1 MRLAKFLR
9 RTLPCAVV
17 QLAFVTRVSASNG
30 ETIEPVAVKV
40 STESLAGAPY
50 FEYET
55 WQLTDQ
61 ALERIRDDPDV
72 TEYADLF
79 DFDSGVSTGNHPSST
94 PTKCRVFPGDE
105 DWPSERKWKILNKL
119 LGNALI
125 PTTPLAAPCYS
136 NWGVYDAAKCEA
148 ITANWGDAYIQYV
161 LIRNPI
167 GHLLNATCSE
177 DDPTSVMWPIWQGR
191 TCLPGVNREAE
202 NETCTLGAY
211 PVAAVNVSSVAQIQL
226 AINFARNANL
236 RLVIKNTGHCFLG
249 KSSGAGA
256 LSIWLHNLN
265 EIEFLPDYSGPGYSG
280 KAIKVGPSVT
290 VKEAYE
296 FAHDHDVSVLGGIA
310 EVSDPKMPTALESAA
325 HRQPQSVGFGGG
337 YLQGGGHTP
346 LSGLYGMAS
355 DHIMALEVVT
365 ADGRFLTASPTSH
378 SDLFWALCGGGGGTF
393 GVVTSTIVRVQ
404 PKLPVTT
411 SFFSFGTSS
420 NVSTDVFFEGLRAY
434 FEHFIP
440 FTDAHTY
447 GYFYITP
454 SNGSYRFDMVP
465 FFAPNHTIASFEALT
480 KPLFDRFSSLGIP
493 VAPET
498 RHYPAFYPAFLDSWT
513 QGAVGTYVMPANRL
527 IPRANFESPEKFS
540 RTLAVLR
547 THLESGRNIVGYHQ
561 APRNRARADNAVSS
575 AWRAAAA
582 YLISEVT
589 PPAGASPEE
598 VREFSRRLEEEVMGP
613 WREVA
618 PASEGG
624 GAYLNEAHPMERN
637 WQTEF
642 YGDKYGRLL
651 RIKRR
656 WDPRDVFYATTGV
669 GSEGWE
675 VRSQEVDGVL
685 TQNGRLCRMER

>member
-1 MRLAKFLR
+1 MRLAEFLLR
-9 RTLPCAVV
+9 SLPCAVV
-17 QLAFVTRVSASNG
+17 RLAFVTRVSASDG
-30 ETIEPVAVKV
+30 VAAEPIAAEVA
-40 STESLAGAPY
+40 SESLAGTPY

-61 ALERIRDDPDV
+61 VLERIRDDPDAA
-72 TEYADLF
+72 EYASLF
-79 DFDSGVSTGNHPSST
+79 DFDGSVSTGNHPSSR
-94 PTKCRVFPGDE
+94 PPRCRVFPGDE
-105 DWPSERKWKILNKL
+105 DWPSERKWKIFNKL

-148 ITANWGDAYIQYV
+148 ITANWGDAYIQ
-161 LIRNPI
+161 
-167 GHLLNATCSE
+167 
-177 DDPTSVMWPIWQGR
+177 
-191 TCLPGVNREAE
+191 EAE

-211 PVAAVNVSSVAQIQL
+211 PIAAVNVSNVAQIQL

-256 LSIWLHNLN
+256 LSIWLNNLN
-265 EIEFLPDYSGPGYSG
+265 EIKFLPDYSDPGYSG

-296 FAHDHDVSVLGGIA
+296 FAHEHDVSVLGGIA
-310 EVSDPKMPTALESAA
+310 E
-325 HRQPQSVGFGGG
+325 SVGFGGG

-365 ADGRFLTASPTSH
+365 ADGRFVTASPTSH

-411 SFFSFGTSS
+411 SFFSFGTSG

-434 FEHFIP
+434 FKHFIP

-454 SNGSYRFDMVP
+454 SNGSYLFEMVP
-465 FFAPNHTIASFEALT
+465 FFAPNHTIASFNALT
-480 KPLFDRFSSLGIP
+480 KPLFDRFAALGIP
-493 VAPET
+493 VTPKT

-513 QGAVGTYVMPANRL
+513 QGPVGTYIMPANRL
-527 IPRANFESPEKFS
+527 IPRANFENPEKFN
-540 RTLAVLR
+540 RTFAVLR
-547 THLESGRNIVGYHQ
+547 AHLESGRNVVGYHQ

-589 PPAGASPEE
+589 APAGASPEE
-598 VREFSRRLEEEVMGP
+598 VRELSRRLDEVVMGP

-637 WQTEF
+637 WQREF
-642 YGDKYGRLL
+642 YGEQYGRLL
-651 RIKRR
+651 SIKRR
-656 WDPRDVFYATTGV
+656 WDPRDVFYAMTGV

-675 VRSQEVDGVL
+675 VMSQEVDGVL
-685 TQNGRLCRMER
+685 TQNGRLCRVEW

>member
-1 MRLAKFLR
+1 MRLAKFLLHN
-9 RTLPCAVV
+9 LPCAAV
-17 QLAFVTRVSASNG
+17 QLAFVTRVGASDG
-30 ETIEPVAVKV
+30 ETVEPVAVKV
-40 STESLAGAPY
+40 PSESLAGAPY

-55 WQLTDQ
+55 SQLTDQ
-61 ALERIRDDPDV
+61 ALGRIRDDPDA

-79 DFDSGVSTGNHPSST
+79 DFDSGISAGNHPSSG
-94 PTKCRVFPGDE
+94 PAKCRVFPGDE
-105 DWPSERKWKILNKL
+105 DWPSERKWKIFNKL

-125 PTTPLAAPCYS
+125 PTTPLAAPCYPD
-136 NWGVYDAAKCEA
+136 WEVYDAAKCEA
-148 ITANWGDAYIQYV
+148 ITANWGDAYI
-161 LIRNPI
+161 
-167 GHLLNATCSE
+167 HE
-177 DDPTSVMWPIWQGR
+177 DDPTSVMWPIWEGR
-191 TCLPGVNREAE
+191 TCLPGVDKGAG

-265 EIEFLPDYSGPGYSG
+265 EIKFLPDYSGPGYSG

-290 VKEAYE
+290 VKEAYQ

-310 EVSDPKMPTALESAA
+310 E
-325 HRQPQSVGFGGG
+325 SVGFGGG

-365 ADGRFLTASPTSH
+365 ADGRFVTASPTSH
-378 SDLFWALCGGGGGTF
+378 SDLFWALCGGGAGTF
-393 GVVTSTIVRVQ
+393 GVVTSTIVRVH

-420 NVSTDVFFEGLRAY
+420 DVSGDVFFEGLRAY

-447 GYFYITP
+447 GYFYIMP

-465 FFAPNHTIASFEALT
+465 FFAPNHTVASFEALT

-493 VAPET
+493 VAPNT
-498 RHYPAFYPAFLDSWT
+498 RHYPAFYPAFLDSWA
-513 QGAVGTYVMPANRL
+513 QGPVGSYIMPANRL
-527 IPRANFESPEKFS
+527 IPRGNFEDPEKFN

-547 THLESGRNIVGYHQ
+547 AHLESGRNVVGYHQ

-575 AWRAAAA
+575 AWRAAVAF
-582 YLISEVT
+582 LISEVT
-589 PPAGASPEE
+589 PPAGASPGEL
-598 VREFSRRLEEEVMGP
+598 REFSRRLREDVMGP
-613 WREVA
+613 WRDVA

-624 GAYLNEAHPMERN
+624 GAYLNEAHPMEAD
-637 WQTEF
+637 WQREF
-642 YGDKYGRLL
+642 YGEQYARLL

-656 WDPRDVFYATTGV
+656 WDPRDVFYATTAV

-675 VRSQEVDGVL
+675 VRSQEADGVL
-685 TQNGRLCRMER
+685 TQNAGEIN